1 LTTKILYISL
11 MQVNSDSIFYIF
23 CPANFAT
30 GGPEALHQLGHRLSS
45 LGFNVFM
52 HYIFTTDQ
60 NPVHPNYLKYNLHY
74 TDEII
79 NSKNNLI
86 ILPETYLA
94 PIFKSEYDVMK
105 KIVWWLSVTNYQIT
119 FNEAKEK
126 VKHKKFYNIKSYLNP
141 KKYTPLPTIPALKRK
156 KVLNLAHSHFSMHFL
171 KTNKLEVIGKISDYM
186 SDSFYDK
193 IANHV
198 KKENFVLYNPKKNG
212 EYLERV
218 KALCPD
224 LSWKALI
231 NMSPDEVAHWMN
243 KSKLYVDFGYHPG
256 QERMPREAIL
266 MSCCVI
272 TGSQGSAAY
281 QDDVPLP
288 NGFKFNE
295 AVDSPEA
302 VAKQIALT
310 LDKFEDKIQ
319 LFSDY
324 KQQILAEKENFD
336 KAVNHVF
343 NKN

>member
-1 LTTKILYISL
+1 
-11 MQVNSDSIFYIF
+11 MQVDSDSIFYIF

-30 GGPEALHQLGHRLSS
+30 GGPEALHQLGHRLNS

-52 HYIFTTDQ
+52 HYIFKTDQ
-60 NPVHPNYLKYNLHY
+60 NPIHPNYLKYNLPH

-79 NSKNNLI
+79 NSENNLI
-86 ILPETYLA
+86 ILPETYLV
-94 PIFKSEYDVMK
+94 PIFTSKYDDMK

-119 FNEAKEK
+119 FSKEKEK

-141 KKYTPLPTIPALKRK
+141 KKYTPLPTISALKRK
-156 KVLNLAHSHFSMHFL
+156 KVLNLAHSHFSMDFL
-171 KTNKLEVIGKISDYM
+171 KTNKLEIIGKISDYM
-186 SDSFYDK
+186 SDSFYEK

-198 KKENFVLYNPKKNG
+198 KKEDLILYNPKKNG

-218 KALCPD
+218 KALCPN

-243 KSKLYVDFGYHPG
+243 RSKLYVDFGYHPG

-272 TGSQGSAAY
+272 TGSQGSAAF

-288 NGFKFNE
+288 EGFKFDE
-295 AVDSPEA
+295 TKDSPEA
-302 VAKQIALT
+302 VVKRILLC
-310 LDKFEDKIQ
+310 LDNFEANIRLFASYRTKIMN
-319 LFSDY
+319 
-324 KQQILAEKENFD
+324 EKENFNN
-336 KAVNHVF
+336 AVKNVF

>member
-1 LTTKILYISL
+1 
-11 MQVNSDSIFYIF
+11 MQVNSNSIFYIF

-45 LGFNVFM
+45 LGFTVFM
-52 HYIFTTDQ
+52 HYILKTDQ
-60 NPVHPNYLKYNLHY
+60 DPVHPNYLKYNLPY
-74 TDEII
+74 TDEIV
-79 NSKNNLI
+79 NSKNNFI

-94 PIFKSEYDVMK
+94 PIFKAKYNAIR

-119 FNEAKEK
+119 FNQLKEK

-141 KKYTPLPTIPALKRK
+141 KKYAPLPTIPALKRK
-156 KVLNLAHSHFSMHFL
+156 KVLNLAHSHFSMDFL
-171 KTNKLEVIGKISDYM
+171 KTNKLEIIGKISDYM

-193 IANHV
+193 ITIHL
-198 KKENFVLYNPKKNG
+198 KKEDFVLYNPKKNG

-218 KALCPD
+218 KALCRD
-224 LSWKALI
+224 LSWQPLI

-288 NGFKFNE
+288 KGFKFNE
-295 AVDSPEA
+295 AIDTPEA

>member
-1 LTTKILYISL
+1 
-11 MQVNSDSIFYIF
+11 MQVNSNSIFYIF

-30 GGPEALHQLGHRLSS
+30 GGPEALHQLGHRLNS

-52 HYIFTTDQ
+52 HYILKTDQ
-60 NPVHPNYLKYNLHY
+60 DPVHPNYLKYNLPY
-74 TDEII
+74 TDEIV
-79 NSKNNLI
+79 NSKKNII

-94 PIFKSEYDVMK
+94 PIFKAKYNAIK

-119 FNEAKEK
+119 FNQEKEK
-126 VKHKKFYNIKSYLNP
+126 VKHKKFYGIKSYLNP
-141 KKYTPLPTIPALKRK
+141 KKYAPLPTISALKRK
-156 KVLNLAHSHFSMHFL
+156 RVLNLAHSHFSMDFL
-171 KTNKLEVIGKISDYM
+171 KANKLEIIGKISDYM
-186 SDSFYDK
+186 SDSFYEK
-193 IANHV
+193 IANHI

-218 KALCPD
+218 KALCPN

-243 KSKLYVDFGYHPG
+243 RSKLYVDFGYHPG

-272 TGSQGSAAY
+272 TGSQGSAAF

-288 NGFKFNE
+288 EGFKFDE
-295 AVDSPEA
+295 TKDSPEA
-302 VAKQIALT
+302 VVKRILLC
-310 LDKFEDKIQ
+310 LDNFEANIRLFASYRTKIM
-319 LFSDY
+319 D
-324 KQQILAEKENFD
+324 EKENFYS
-336 KAVNHVF
+336 AVKNLF

>member
-1 LTTKILYISL
+1 

-52 HYIFTTDQ
+52 HYIFTTNQ
-60 NPVHPNYLKYNLHY
+60 NPVHPNYLKYNLPY
-74 TDEII
+74 TNEVI

-94 PIFKSEYDVMK
+94 PIFKSEYSAMK

-126 VKHKKFYNIKSYLNP
+126 VKHKKFYGIKSYLNP
-141 KKYTPLPTIPALKRK
+141 KKYAPLPTIAALKRK
-156 KVLNLAHSHFSMHFL
+156 KILNLAHSHFSMDFL
-171 KTNKLEVIGKISDYM
+171 KTNQLETIGKISDYM
-186 SDSFYDK
+186 SESFYSK

-198 KKENFVLYNPKKNG
+198 KKEDFVLYNPKKNG
-212 EYLERV
+212 EYLARV
-218 KALCPD
+218 KALCPN

-288 NGFKFNE
+288 EGFKFNE

-302 VAKQIALT
+302 VASQIALT
-310 LDKFEDKIQ
+310 LNKFEDKIQ

-324 KQQILAEKENFD
+324 KQKILAEKENFD
-336 KAVNHVF
+336 QAVNHVF
-343 NKN
+343 NKI